1 MDTFASRDSLRSD
14 SLDGSESSSPKLLRA
29 LGLKEAIAIH
39 MGVIIGSGIF
49 IVPATIAGRLQAMG
63 PILLVWTLAGLLT
76 LFGALSLAELSS
88 VLPEAGGPY
97 AYLRQ
102 SYGRVWGFLF
112 SWNDFF
118 INKAGS
124 LAAITI
130 GFATYLEY
138 FFPALGPE
146 HAFFHFSWRLF
157 GEPLEIT
164 FNWNKL
170 VAILVIA
177 VVTVI
182 NVRGVQWGG
191 WVMNIFTTAK
201 VLALGGLILAVFF
214 SDKAQAA
221 NMMPWWPETWT
232 QELTSAFG
240 LAMISALWAYDGWI
254 DVTLTAGETKN
265 PTRNVPRALWIGTV
279 AVIALY
285 IGANVAFALVIPV
298 PEMAGSSRIGAD
310 VALSVLGPV
319 GATLIIL
326 GILCSAFGSANGM
339 TLAGPRSIWV
349 TGRDRVFAPALGR
362 VHRRYRSPHVAI
374 VTIGVWGA
382 LLTLS
387 GTYDQLTAYVVFGSW
402 IFYAMAVASVIVLR
416 RKMPDVPRPYKTWGY
431 PWATLAFLVVA
442 GWFVVNT
449 LLEDPRDALI
459 GIGLLLLGLPFYAYW
474 TRSGAERDQGRKK
487 SDTL

>member
-1 MDTFASRDSLRSD
+1 
-14 SLDGSESSSPKLLRA
+14 
-29 LGLKEAIAIH
+29 

-63 PILLVWTLAGLLT
+63 PILLVWTLAGFLT

-97 AYLRQ
+97 AYLRN

-130 GFATYLEY
+130 GFATYLAY
-138 FFPALGPE
+138 FFPAVGPE
-146 HAFFHFSWRLF
+146 HAFFRYPWSLF
-157 GEPLEIT
+157 GQPMELT
-164 FNWNKL
+164 LSWNQ
-170 VAILVIA
+170 VAAILVIA

-182 NVRGVQWGG
+182 NVRGVRWGG
-191 WVMNIFTTAK
+191 WVMNVFTTAK
-201 VLALGGLILAVFF
+201 VFALSGLILAVFF
-214 SDKAQAA
+214 SGKAQAS
-221 NMMPWWPETWT
+221 NMMPWWPERWT
-232 QELTSAFG
+232 EEFTAAFG

-254 DVTLTAGETKN
+254 DVTLTAGEIKN

-279 AVIALY
+279 AVIAIY
-285 IGANVAFALVIPV
+285 VAANVAFALAIPV
-298 PEMAGSSRIGAD
+298 PEMAGSSRIAAD

-319 GATLIIL
+319 GATLIVL

-362 VHRRYRSPHVAI
+362 VHPRYRSPHVAI
-374 VTIGVWGA
+374 VTLGVWGA

-387 GTYDQLTAYVVFGSW
+387 GSYNQLTAYVVFGSW
-402 IFYAMAVASVIVLR
+402 IFYAMATASVLVLR
-416 RKMPDVPRPYKTWGY
+416 RKMPDVPRPYKAWGY
-431 PWATLAFLVVA
+431 PWVTLAFLLMA

-449 LLEDPRDALI
+449 LVEAPRDALI
-459 GIGLLLLGLPFYAYW
+459 GIGLLLAGLPFYAYW
-474 TRSGAERDQGRKK
+474 TRSGTEPDQGRK
-487 SDTL
+487 SDAL

>member
-1 MDTFASRDSLRSD
+1 MTAQ
-14 SLDGSESSSPKLLRA
+14 ELLRA
-29 LGLKEAIAIH
+29 LGLKEAIALH

-63 PILLVWTLAGLLT
+63 PILLVWTLAGFLT

-97 AYLRQ
+97 AYLRN

-130 GFATYLEY
+130 GFATYLAY
-138 FFPALGPE
+138 FFPAVGPE
-146 HAFFHFSWRLF
+146 HAFFRFPWSLF
-157 GEPLEIT
+157 GQPMELT
-164 FNWNKL
+164 LSWNQ
-170 VAILVIA
+170 VAAILVIA

-182 NVRGVQWGG
+182 NVRGVRWGG
-191 WVMNIFTTAK
+191 WVMNVFTTAK
-201 VLALGGLILAVFF
+201 VFALSGLILAVFF
-214 SDKAQAA
+214 SSKTRAS
-221 NMMPWWPETWT
+221 NMMPWWPERWT
-232 QELTSAFG
+232 QELTAAFG

-254 DVTLTAGETKN
+254 DVTLTAGEIKN

-279 AVIALY
+279 AVIAIY
-285 IGANVAFALVIPV
+285 VAANVAFALAIPV
-298 PEMAGSSRIGAD
+298 PEMAGSSRIAAD

-319 GATLIIL
+319 GATLIVL

-362 VHRRYRSPHVAI
+362 VHPRYRSPHVAI
-374 VTIGVWGA
+374 VTLGVWGA

-387 GTYDQLTAYVVFGSW
+387 GSYEQLTAYVVFGSW
-402 IFYAMAVASVIVLR
+402 IFYAMATASVIVLR
-416 RKMPDVPRPYKTWGY
+416 RKMPDVPRPYKAWGY
-431 PWATLAFLVVA
+431 PWVTLAFLLMA

-449 LLEDPRDALI
+449 LLEAPRDALI
-459 GIGLLLLGLPFYAYW
+459 GIGLLLAGLPFYAYW
-474 TRSGAERDQGRKK
+474 TRSGTEPDQGRK
-487 SDTL
+487 SDAL